1 MKVKVYSI
9 TQCPWCDK
17 VKKYLKSKSVDFEEH
32 NIEESDEDAK
42 ACLALSGDTMVP
54 VITPDD
60 KEYVVGFDKAK
71 LDTMLKLQ

>member
-1 MKVKVYSI
+1 MVKVYSI

-17 VKKYLKSKSVDFEEH
+17 VKKYLKSKNVDFEEH
-32 NIEESDEDAK
+32 NIENSDEDAK

-60 KEYVVGFDKAK
+60 EKYVVGFDKAK
-71 LDTMLKLQ
+71 LDIMLGIH